1 VTRYGERWAAAANK
15 KGCDRKH
22 YRQEHY
28 RQELTLNN
36 ALSDPLVRTMMK
48 ADGVDP
54 EELSAMLRDIVATL
68 DQAQLQPRYSGS
80 LPATICA

>member
-1 VTRYGERWAAAANK
+1 M
-15 KGCDRKH
+15 KH
-22 YRQEHY
+22 YRQDHFHQPHY

-54 EELSAMLRDIVATL
+54 QELSTMLRDIVATL
-68 DQAQLQPRYSGS
+68 DQAQLQPRYRGF
-80 LPATICA
+80 LHATNCG